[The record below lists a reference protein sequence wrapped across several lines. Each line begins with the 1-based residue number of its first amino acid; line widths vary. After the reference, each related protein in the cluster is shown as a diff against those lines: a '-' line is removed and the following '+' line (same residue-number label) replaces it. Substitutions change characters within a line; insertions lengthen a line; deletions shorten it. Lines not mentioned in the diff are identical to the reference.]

1 MLLKMQNYNNRLYL
15 ITFLMICLTLQSA
28 LLLLMPLCCSS
39 QWLWPLQQRGG
50 DLWIHSFYYGE
61 Q

>member
-50 DLWIHSFYYGE
+50 
-61 Q
+61 